1 MKKYTTIKEM
11 GWVKFVLPFYLFTF
25 LPLSL
30 MAQDQPEYR
39 AEIGGGVGLVNY
51 LGDLS
56 GNLLKNLQP
65 MGSLVARYKMNPRMA
80 FALNV
85 SYGKLKGSSKDE
97 ESWYPDTQTE
107 LVDFN
112 NSLIDAGLRFEYNF
126 WPYGTGREYRGAR
139 PLTPYMA
146 LGIGGSFVSGNQSV
160 ATVNIPIGV
169 GVKYKVADR
178 LNLGLEYA
186 MHFSLNDRLDG
197 MKDPYGIK
205 SSGLFKNTDC
215 YGTLQLSLT
224 YDLWARC
231 KVCHNDR
238 D

>member
-1 MKKYTTIKEM
+1 MM
-11 GWVKFVLPFYLFTF
+11 ARRRVLLSMVLLAASWLF
-25 LPLSL
+25 LSQSAA
-30 MAQDQPEYR
+30 AQDQPEYR
-39 AEIGGGVGLVNY
+39 AEVGGGVGVVNY
-51 LGDLS
+51 LGDLN

-65 MGSLVARYKMNPRMA
+65 MGSLLGRYKMNPRMA

-85 SYGKLKGSSKDE
+85 SFGKLKGSSKNE
-97 ESWYPDTQTE
+97 KSWYPDMQTE
-107 LVDFN
+107 QVDFN
-112 NSLIDAGLRFEYNF
+112 NTLIDAGLRFEYNF

-160 ATVNIPIGV
+160 TTVNLPIAV
-169 GVKYKVADR
+169 GVKYKVAER
-178 LNLGLEYA
+178 LNLGVEYA
-186 MHFSLNDRLDG
+186 MHFSLNDNLDG
-197 MKDPYGIK
+197 IKDPYGIK

-215 YGTLQLSLT
+215 YGTLQVSLT
-224 YDLWARC
+224 YDLWAKC